1 MPLEQVK
8 LKCQAEGNDP
18 NVLDHPDEPISTA
31 MLALPATA
39 TSSEEQSTALVA
51 ATTDGG
57 TSSELVVAEAAPVED
72 PNVMKVKDDPEFSK
86 YFKMLLVGIPNPV
99 VKHKMTMDG
108 LDPSVLDMKPSDP
121 SPNA

>member
-1 MPLEQVK
+1 MLQITNYKP
-8 LKCQAEGNDP
+8 
-18 NVLDHPDEPISTA
+18 PDDA
-31 MLALPATA
+31 FFLAARSCKALLFG
-39 TSSEEQSTALVA
+39 LVA